1 MLYDVPTSDDAYT
14 GAVVNTTTINADCG
28 LLSNASVGYWNN
40 SLGYIVNI
48 SGLGEVAL
56 QVAGMDTISYVFL
69 HLSLILEPNLVW
81 LMNLDAPWTGMES
94 VSFSK
99 PICVNIHT

>member
-48 SGLGEVAL
+48 TGLGEVAL
-56 QVAGMDTISYVFL
+56 
-69 HLSLILEPNLVW
+69 
-81 LMNLDAPWTGMES
+81 
-94 VSFSK
+94 
-99 PICVNIHT
+99 